1 MFLSTEPAAMAAAAG
16 GLQGIGSA
24 VIAGNAAAAAP
35 TMGVVAPAPE
45 PTSALMA
52 LSFST
57 HGGVYQAAAGVA
69 AAWHEMMAAMLGTNA
84 ASYEVTEAINTA
96 ASM

>member
-1 MFLSTEPAAMAAAAG
+1 MFLSTDPAAMSAAAD

-24 VIAGNAAAAAP
+24 VIAGNSAAAEP

-45 PTSALMA
+45 PTSVLMG
-52 LSFST
+52 LSFAT
-57 HGGVYQAAAGVA
+57 HGGLYQAAAGVA
-69 AAWHEMMAAMLGTNA
+69 AGWHEMMVAMLGTNS
-84 ASYEVTEAINTA
+84 ASYAATEAINVA